1 VVNSAPV
8 WLDCGLAAAV
18 YASERDR
25 VQSRERDDR
34 ARRCR
39 QKGRDSGVRERERR
53 SPQRKRARIS
63 QIGMGSVVR
72 ERLERSTDQARSR
85 S

>member
-1 VVNSAPV
+1 MQAERQ
-8 WLDCGLAAAV
+8 GLR
-18 YASERDR
+18 S
-25 VQSRERDDR
+25 
-34 ARRCR
+34 
-39 QKGRDSGVRERERR
+39 KRERERR